1 MSKSLV
7 PSIAM
12 TALLAMAGGAAQA
25 AALKVTAE
33 VDTEFCASGAVQCSL
48 AGHGF
53 AAATDLNHN
62 PVRLFVHVARAS
74 SGVNL
79 GALALANFTFNNGFV
94 PAGGGS
100 AVICSQ
106 ANCGASRFG
115 GGVGGAYSI
124 ILDRAAAGNW
134 KAGAYAG
141 TITINNGADTGTALV
156 TFRIPDAGAASALMP
171 AQGVS
176 ADGLDLAR

>member
-1 MSKSLV
+1 MLKSLV
-7 PSIAM
+7 PSLAM
-12 TALLAMAGGAAQA
+12 TALLATAGGAAHA

-79 GALALANFTFNNGFV
+79 GALALANFTFNNGLV

-115 GGVGGAYSI
+115 GGTGVVYSI
-124 ILDRAAAGNW
+124 ILDRSAAGNW
-134 KAGAYAG
+134 KAGTYAG
-141 TITINNGADTGTALV
+141 SITATNGADTGTALV
-156 TFRIPDAGAASALMP
+156 TFSIPDAGASTAMMP
-171 AQGVS
+171 AGAES
-176 ADGLDLAR
+176 ADGVDAAR